1 MVEKEKELDFDLDFE
16 VDFCTCLNMR
26 LGMSYDKAVEQATKE
41 VKEAHRPLVPET
53 ICE

>member
-1 MVEKEKELDFDLDFE
+1 MDFDLDFE

-26 LGMSYDKAVEQATKE
+26 LGMSYDEAVKKATSE
-41 VKEAHRPLVPET
+41 VKEAHRSLVPET

>member
-1 MVEKEKELDFDLDFE
+1 MDQSDLDYDLEFE

-26 LGMSYDKAVEQATKE
+26 LGMSYDEAVKKAKE
-41 VKEAHRPLVPET
+41 EVIEAHRSLVPET